1 MSNSSRIEAATR
13 KHVGAT
19 LTNEQIVEL
28 VKVSDPSNTKGVY
41 PSDVAYKRVDG
52 VLVPRG
58 ASAYGDGILEYLGEN
73 SFKVLPT
80 EQIVRR
86 PTKAKVAAP
95 KAETKPVAVAATPA
109 APKKAEKEK
118 AVKAA
123 SKPPVAP
130 KSKANDRHAAQ

>member
-13 KHVGAT
+13 SHVGAT

-73 SFKVLPT
+73 SFKVLGDK
-80 EQIVRR
+80 EIVRR
-86 PTKAKVAAP
+86 PTKAKVSAP
-95 KAETKPVAVAATPA
+95 KPTEPVVAATPA
-109 APKKAEKEK
+109 TPAAGKKARAK
-118 AVKAA
+118 ATPA
-123 SKPPVAP
+123 KPPVAT
-130 KSKANDRHAAQ
+130 KRATADRHASQ

>member
-73 SFKVLPT
+73 SFKVLGDK
-80 EQIVRR
+80 EIVRR
-86 PTKAKVAAP
+86 PTKAKAKVAAP
-95 KAETKPVAVAATPA
+95 KPTEPVVAAPAAPAAGKKARAKATPA
-109 APKKAEKEK
+109 
-118 AVKAA
+118 
-123 SKPPVAP
+123 KPPVAT
-130 KSKANDRHAAQ
+130 KRATADRHASQ

>member
-13 KHVGAT
+13 QHVGAT

-73 SFKVLPT
+73 SFKVLGDK
-80 EQIVRR
+80 EIVRR
-86 PTKAKVAAP
+86 PTKAKAAP
-95 KAETKPVAVAATPA
+95 AAKPETKPVATPA
-109 APKKAEKEK
+109 APKKAEKKE

-130 KSKANDRHAAQ
+130 KSKGADRHAAV